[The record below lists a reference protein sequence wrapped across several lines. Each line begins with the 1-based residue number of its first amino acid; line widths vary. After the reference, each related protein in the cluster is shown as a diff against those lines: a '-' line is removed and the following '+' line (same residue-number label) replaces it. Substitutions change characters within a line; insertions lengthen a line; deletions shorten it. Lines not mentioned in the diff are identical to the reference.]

1 MTEISDMELI
11 QKMLKSLSV
20 LRGNKLWGSNQG
32 FPRQQMG
39 EFGFGGREFQQAD
52 MNNDNMFGRG
62 GFSPMNGPM
71 AGRQSMNGW
80 SDMMGQRPG
89 FDHSAMMNNRP
100 GFMNRQGLIREN
112 LLTIIADASEGI
124 RAKKIAEKAGIN
136 QSSVSE
142 SLSKLEDDGYIKRT
156 VDPTDKRATLIFLT
170 DLGEARANEIKDQ
183 QQKMFGHLFDN
194 LTASEKE
201 ELSRLL
207 DKIIDG
213 EDK

>member
-1 MTEISDMELI
+1 ME
-11 QKMLKSLSV
+11 K
-20 LRGNKLWGSNQG
+20 
-32 FPRQQMG
+32 
-39 EFGFGGREFQQAD
+39 FGFSGREFRQPN
-52 MNNDNMFGRG
+52 MNHGDMFGRG
-62 GFSPMNGPM
+62 GFSPMDNSMTGNGPM
-71 AGRQSMNGW
+71 SDWPNMMDNRSTVGRSGLMDAQ
-80 SDMMGQRPG
+80 P
-89 FDHSAMMNNRP
+89 P
-100 GFMNRQGLIREN
+100 FMNRQGLMREN
-112 LLTIIADASEGI
+112 LLTIIADNPTGI

-170 DLGEARANEIKDQ
+170 DLGTARANEIKDQ

-207 DKIIDG
+207 DKIIEG
-213 EDK
+213 QDK

>member
-1 MTEISDMELI
+1 MTKINDMELV

-20 LRGNKLWGSNQG
+20 LREKTFSGNGQSFPQQMKKFGMGGSG
-32 FPRQQMG
+32 FPRTNINSG
-39 EFGFGGREFQQAD
+39 
-52 MNNDNMFGRG
+52 NMFGRSD
-62 GFSPMNGPM
+62 FSPMGNSMPANGPM
-71 AGRQSMNGW
+71 GSWPN
-80 SDMMGQRPG
+80 MMGNQPKFNG
-89 FDHSAMMNNRP
+89 SNMMGVHP
-100 GFMNRQGLIREN
+100 SFANRQGFIREN
-112 LLTIIADASEGI
+112 LLTIIADYSEGI
-124 RAKKIAEKAGIN
+124 RAKKISEKAGIN

-156 VDPTDKRATLIFLT
+156 VDPDDKRATLIFLT
-170 DLGEARANEIKDQ
+170 DLGKARASEIKDQ

-213 EDK
+213 EDN